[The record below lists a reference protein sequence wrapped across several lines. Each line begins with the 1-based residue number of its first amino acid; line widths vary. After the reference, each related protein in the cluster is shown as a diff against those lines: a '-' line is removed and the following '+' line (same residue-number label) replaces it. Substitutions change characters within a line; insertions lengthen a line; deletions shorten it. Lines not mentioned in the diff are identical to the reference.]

1 MTTSRGAES
10 TMVLAGVPAGGGGTV
25 EAALWNEF
33 TNTPR
38 EASQAYL
45 GASQG
50 TRRIAPRTHAGLHS
64 FDQRLVLQAHPAID
78 APIEIASRAHFA
90 PLIGM
95 RVGNL
100 ADQGFRGRDR
110 YHLHEID
117 LVRIHVEGHVRPQ
130 LEVGPQP
137 LTIAGQ
143 MRRIRQHR

>member
-1 MTTSRGAES
+1 MTTSRGFES
-10 TMVLAGVPAGGGGTV
+10 TMVLSQIVAGMPAGGGGTV
-25 EAALWNEF
+25 EAALRNEF

-50 TRRIAPRTHAGLHS
+50 AGRIAPRTHAGLHS

-78 APIEIASRAHFA
+78 APIEIAGRAHFT
-90 PLIGM
+90 PVIGV

-100 ADQGFRGRDR
+100 ADQCFRGRDR

-117 LVRIHVEGHVRPQ
+117 LIRINVEGHVRPQ
-130 LEVGPQP
+130 LEVGPE
-137 LTIAGQ
+137 
-143 MRRIRQHR
+143 